1 MVLLVLLNDL
11 YYNELAIKIILA
23 DKVVNE
29 MDYLYFPDNRL
40 EYIPGAISFVLVII
54 IAIFAIRFLKYH
66 SARELHKADEI
77 EAKMKEHEKKNNPAE

>member
-1 MVLLVLLNDL
+1 LLIYI

-54 IAIFAIRFLKYH
+54 IAIFAIRFLQRY
-66 SARELHKADEI
+66 SERELRKADEI
-77 EAKMKEHEKKNNPAE
+77 EAKMKEHEKKNSPTK